1 MKSTTLYL
9 IRHGETD
16 WNRNKRFQGHQD
28 IPLNQTGEA
37 QALLLADELREV
49 EFNAVYSS
57 PLLRAFHTA
66 KHLSQEVNVD
76 HRLKEISYGIYD
88 GKHWDELADQIEQR
102 NLLDKMGKW
111 LYKFDVSAESHS
123 EVYARAK
130 PCLDDLVE
138 RHPGEKIAIVS
149 HGGLMKSIISKIED
163 VETHQIEVDNTG
175 YVILKVTKTQYT
187 PIQYCRVRLSKVM
200 KGIS

>member
-49 EFNAVYSS
+49 GFGAVYAS

-66 KHLSQEVNVD
+66 KHLSQEINLD
-76 HRLKEISYGIYD
+76 HRLKEMSYGIHD
-88 GKHWDELADQIEQR
+88 GKHWDELADKIEQR
-102 NLLDKMGKW
+102 NMLDKMGKW
-111 LYKFDVSAESHS
+111 LYKFDVSGESHS

-130 PCLDDLVE
+130 ACLDDLVE
-138 RHPGEKIAIVS
+138 RHLGEKIAIVS
-149 HGGLMKSIISKIED
+149 HGGVMKSVISKIED
-163 VETHQIEVDNTG
+163 VETHQVEVDNTG
-175 YVILKVTKTQYT
+175 YVVLKVTKTQYT